1 VSGIIIEDKYCPVF
15 HIFGRFFASLAGINE
30 AAYYEIPQA
39 EKETPKV
46 KFN

>member
-1 VSGIIIEDKYCPVF
+1 LPCFPHLWK
-15 HIFGRFFASLAGINE
+15 FFASLAGINE

>member
-1 VSGIIIEDKYCPVF
+1 MPSFFFTYRRTV
-15 HIFGRFFASLAGINE
+15 FGRFFASLAGVSE
-30 AAYYEIPQA
+30 AQYYDIPET